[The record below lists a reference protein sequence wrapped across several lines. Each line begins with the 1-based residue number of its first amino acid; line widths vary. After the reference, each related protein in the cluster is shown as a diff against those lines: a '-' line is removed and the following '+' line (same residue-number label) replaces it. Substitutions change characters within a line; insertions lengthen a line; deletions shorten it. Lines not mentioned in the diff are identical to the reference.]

1 MPTRYRT
8 TLAATVALA
17 TVISGRAQSPAPE
30 SEGRVTIIFHDVQL
44 LPEQAGARP
53 AVINDKVD
61 EGTGLRT
68 GDDSRSELT
77 FADLTIT
84 RLGSN
89 TIFSVNK
96 AGRSIRLDAGSIL
109 VYARKNSGG
118 AEIST
123 KAVSIAITGTTLI
136 FESEPA
142 SYDRLTVLEGLAQF
156 SLNDYPNQSTTV
168 RRGQV
173 LNVNAGAKKLPKPGR
188 VDLRR
193 IVDTHPLIRNFPSL
207 PSLDLILGA
216 QNPNLRSPGTPPATS
231 GGGVA
236 PPNYSPNPSGPP
248 PPGPATST
256 GYPVGVPVS
265 TATPRHR
272 PTPTPRPRPTA
283 RPTPRHAIYPPKPTP
298 TPKRKYLPPRKR
310 PTATPTPV
318 RIR

>member
-1 MPTRYRT
+1 MATRYRT
-8 TLAATVALA
+8 TLSALVALA
-17 TVISGRAQSPAPE
+17 TVISSRAQSPAPE
-30 SEGRVTIIFHDVQL
+30 PEGRVTIVFHDVQL

-53 AVINDKVD
+53 AVIDDKVD

-77 FADLTIT
+77 FADLSIT

-123 KAVSIAITGTTLI
+123 KAVSVAITGTTLI

-142 SYDRLTVLEGLAQF
+142 SYDRLTVLEGLARF

-216 QNPNLRSPGTPPATS
+216 QNPNSRSPGTPPSTS

-236 PPNYSPNPSGPP
+236 PSNYSPNPSGPP

-256 GYPVGVPVS
+256 GYPVGVPVP

-272 PTPTPRPRPTA
+272 PTPRPRPTA
-283 RPTPRHAIYPPKPTP
+283 RPTPRHGIHPPKPTP
-298 TPKRKYLPPRKR
+298 TLKRNYPPPRKR
-310 PTATPTPV
+310 PTPTPTPV

>member
-1 MPTRYRT
+1 MATRYRT
-8 TLAATVALA
+8 TLSALVALA
-17 TVISGRAQSPAPE
+17 TVISSRAQSPAPE
-30 SEGRVTIIFHDVQL
+30 PEGRVTIVFHDVQL

-96 AGRSIRLDAGSIL
+96 AGRTIRLDAGSIL

-118 AEIST
+118 AEISS
-123 KAVSIAITGTTLI
+123 KAVSVAITGTTLI

-156 SLNDYPNQSTTV
+156 SLNDYPNQSTAV

-173 LNVNAGAKKLPKPGR
+173 LNVHAGAKKLPKPGR

-193 IVDTHPLIRNFPSL
+193 IVDTHPLIKNFPSL
-207 PSLDLILGA
+207 PSLDLILGT
-216 QNPNLRSPGTPPATS
+216 QNLNSRSPDTPPATS

-236 PPNYSPNPSGPP
+236 SPNYSPNPSGPP
-248 PPGPATST
+248 LPGATTST
-256 GYPVGVPVS
+256 GYPVGVPVP
-265 TATPRHR
+265 TATPRRR
-272 PTPTPRPRPTA
+272 PTPTPHPTA
-283 RPTPRHAIYPPKPTP
+283 RPTPRHGIYPPKPTP
-298 TPKRKYLPPRKR
+298 TPKRKYPPPRKR
-310 PTATPTPV
+310 PTPTPTPV

>member
-1 MPTRYRT
+1 MATRYRT
-8 TLAATVALA
+8 TLSALVAFA
-17 TVISGRAQSPAPE
+17 TVISIRAQSPAPE
-30 SEGRVTIIFHDVQL
+30 PEGRVTIIFHDVQL
-44 LPEQAGARP
+44 FPEQAGARP

-118 AEIST
+118 AEISSKT
-123 KAVSIAITGTTLI
+123 VSVAITGTTLI
-136 FESEPA
+136 FESELA
-142 SYDRLTVLEGLAQF
+142 SYDRLTVLEGMARF
-156 SLNDYPNQSTTV
+156 SLNDYPDQSTTV

-193 IVDTHPLIRNFPSL
+193 IVDTHPLLRNFPPL

-216 QNPNLRSPGTPPATS
+216 QNPNPRSPGTRPATS

-236 PPNYSPNPSGPP
+236 PSNYAPNPSGPP
-248 PPGPATST
+248 PPGPTTST
-256 GYPVGVPVS
+256 GYPVPVP

-283 RPTPRHAIYPPKPTP
+283 RPTPRHGIYPPKPTP
-298 TPKRKYLPPRKR
+298 TPKRKYVPPRKR
-310 PTATPTPV
+310 PIATPTPV

>member
-1 MPTRYRT
+1 
-8 TLAATVALA
+8 
-17 TVISGRAQSPAPE
+17 
-30 SEGRVTIIFHDVQL
+30 
-44 LPEQAGARP
+44 
-53 AVINDKVD
+53 
-61 EGTGLRT
+61 
-68 GDDSRSELT
+68 
-77 FADLTIT
+77 
-84 RLGSN
+84 
-89 TIFSVNK
+89 
-96 AGRSIRLDAGSIL
+96 
-109 VYARKNSGG
+109 
-118 AEIST
+118 
-123 KAVSIAITGTTLI
+123 
-136 FESEPA
+136 
-142 SYDRLTVLEGLAQF
+142 LTVLEGLAQF